1 MNVNEIIEKYK
12 NGEASLEETN
22 AALKEID
29 SGLCYDPDKNV
40 IHPDEEERFGL
51 LDTGTGSLDKVKVIK
66 DENGLHLEEPVF
78 NPESFKDCTLPVANV
93 QYCYVWYKVADD
105 GITLVKK

>member
-40 IHPDEEERFGL
+40 IQPEEEECFGL
-51 LDTGTGSLDKVKVIK
+51 LDTGTGTLDKVKVIK
-66 DENGLHLEEPVF
+66 DENGIRLERPVF
-78 NPESFKDCTLPVANV
+78 NPESFKGYALPVAYV
-93 QYCYVWYKVADD
+93 EYKGVWYKVADD
-105 GITLVKK
+105 GITLTNK

>member
-1 MNVNEIIEKYK
+1 MKATEIIELYTS
-12 NGEASLEETN
+12 GEKTLEETN
-22 AALKEID
+22 EALKEI
-29 SGLCYDPDKNV
+29 GAGFHIDPDKNV
-40 IHPDEEERFGL
+40 IQPEEEECFGL
-51 LDTGTGSLDKVKVIK
+51 LDTGTGTLDMVKVIE
-66 DENGLHLEEPVF
+66 DENGLRLEEPVF